1 MAVTGVQE
9 AAPVTR
15 DIPTPGPGEAGLGE
29 LSSDVDCDDKMNKCV
44 NLPGIYRVSSV
55 RGELWVCL
63 QY

>member
-29 LSSDVDCDDKMNKCV
+29 LSSDGVMLTVMIK
-44 NLPGIYRVSSV
+44 
-55 RGELWVCL
+55 
-63 QY
+63 